1 MEAKTVTQ
9 AELQGIVHGLK
20 ERGARL
26 ITIVGVDTGEN
37 IEVIYFFHTGISQT
51 ENYRIIVPKHGGNEE
66 IMSITPLIEGAYI
79 AENELSEMFGVKVQ
93 GIPGRFFLH
102 PSVNAPLRRPVPA
115 PAKEVAPP
123 KETTPPKEAAP

>member
-9 AELQGIVHGLK
+9 AELQGIVNGLR

-37 IEVIYFFHTGISQT
+37 LEVLYFFNTGISQT
-51 ENYRIIVPKHGGNEE
+51 ENYRVIVPKKGGNEE
-66 IMSITPLIEGAYI
+66 IMSITPLIPGAYI
-79 AENELSEMFGVKVQ
+79 AENELAEMFGVKVS

-102 PSVNAPLRRPVPA
+102 PSVNAPLRRPVPEK
-115 PAKEVAPP
+115 AKEA
-123 KETTPPKEAAP
+123 K

>member
-1 MEAKTVTQ
+1 MEAKAVTQ
-9 AELQGIVHGLK
+9 AELQGIVNGLK

-51 ENYRIIVPKHGGNEE
+51 ENYRIVVPKHGGNEE

-79 AENELSEMFGVKVQ
+79 AENELSEMFGVKVR

-115 PAKEVAPP
+115 PAKDSAH
-123 KETTPPKEAAP
+123 PKEATP